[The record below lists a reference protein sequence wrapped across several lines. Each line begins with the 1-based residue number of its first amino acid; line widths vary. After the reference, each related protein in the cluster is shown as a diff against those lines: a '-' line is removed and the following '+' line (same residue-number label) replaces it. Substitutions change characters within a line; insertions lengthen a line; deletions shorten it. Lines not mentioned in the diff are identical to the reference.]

1 MDFFEVYEIG
11 RESVKSVN
19 ASILATLI
27 KELVNRF
34 EQNHKSKL
42 QHYKYHIK
50 CKEKLELIPKKYR
63 KIGDDEGFES
73 DINEEDSLSGDISNE
88 DAQSTTSSCCLV
100 EDHVFKS
107 SKTSSE
113 LIHRL
118 GLGRNPIS
126 TSSIVGSTDSANSSG
141 SSDTDELDIHS
152 LTPSPINRNE
162 KISKKDYS
170 TKRTEPRNKK
180 EAFPI
185 ADVIFCHT
193 EPKYPTVIA
202 WVIKRHHSEF
212 DVSSRLGKTGVES
225 IPKNEHCLEVIVI
238 KCRNSDNL
246 RELCSNYQ
254 EFSKRIK
261 LDQYKSI
268 NRRKD
273 AEQKS
278 LSLACLIESKDVK
291 VSLSDM
297 KVSNSNLIKASELS
311 ILNPKIMTSF
321 KTDIKNSVSLNS
333 LLKPEVNL
341 SQKFNKTSQET
352 KFSVYQQKDDTV
364 KKAQSLSN
372 ITKVKDFKSETVSKN
387 SKSFKEQPGDQ
398 FNLVQRT
405 DLNGVTHLEVSKGE
419 TKSPDRF
426 PNKSKIRKEIEG
438 VILTDVDSYIKKEQ
452 VRQRQNPIIVSN
464 GNKVWRQE
472 DSVEDGP
479 PIRPER
485 KKYLKKKT
493 APPPPTENK
502 VNHTATNSPLPVIPD
517 KSKSTFY
524 LSVQNDDVENER
536 GQKIVKGQ
544 YIRVQSWGNQNVCEP
559 NLGSWKGEPKERL
572 SRKSEDKYVDRRRSR
587 SVGKFGKKTPM
598 AYRYIDITDDNQ
610 YQPNPSR
617 LYGISQKIREISG
630 NVVNNANTRRRRNSF
645 DDIINF
651 DNRSKGN
658 LKSVIKKNK
667 KINDKYCEPKKVTF
681 SAFATV
687 QVVD

>member
-1 MDFFEVYEIG
+1 MDFYEVYEIG

-27 KELVNRF
+27 KELVNKF

-50 CKEKLELIPKKYR
+50 CKEKLELIPKKSR

-107 SKTSSE
+107 NKSSE

-152 LTPSPINRNE
+152 LTPSPVNRTSE
-162 KISKKDYS
+162 KLLRSNKEYL
-170 TKRTEPRNKK
+170 KRTEINSRTNKK
-180 EAFPI
+180 EEFPI

-202 WVIKRHHSEF
+202 WVIKKHRSEF
-212 DVSSRLGKTGVES
+212 DVSSRLGKTGVEN
-225 IPKNEHCLEVIVI
+225 IPKNENCLEVIVI

-273 AEQKS
+273 VDQKS
-278 LSLACLIESKDVK
+278 VSLANLIESKDVK

-297 KVSNSNLIKASELS
+297 KIANSNLIKASELS

-321 KTDIKNSVSLNS
+321 KTDIKNSISLNS
-333 LLKPEVNL
+333 LLKPEMNL
-341 SQKFNKTSQET
+341 SQKFKNSQEA
-352 KFSVYQQKDDTV
+352 KLSIYQPKEETV

-372 ITKVKDFKSETVSKN
+372 VSKGKDFKSDTVSRNAKLL
-387 SKSFKEQPGDQ
+387 KEQNKDISDQ

-405 DLNGVTHLEVSKGE
+405 DLNGVTHLEVSKGGE
-419 TKSPDRF
+419 TKSSNLDKF
-426 PNKSKIRKEIEG
+426 SNKSKIRKEIEG

-452 VRQRQNPIIVSN
+452 VRQRQSPILVN
-464 GNKVWRQE
+464 DKLWRPD
-472 DSVEDGP
+472 DSVDDIP

-485 KKYLKKKT
+485 RKKK
-493 APPPPTENK
+493 APSPPTDTK
-502 VNHTATNSPLPVIPD
+502 STSHLPSMSD

-524 LSVQNDDVENER
+524 LSVQDNDENDR
-536 GQKIVKGQ
+536 GQQRIVKGQ

-572 SRKSEDKYVDRRRSR
+572 SRKSEEKYVDRRRSR

-598 AYRYIDITDDNQ
+598 AYRYIDITDDSNQ
-610 YQPNPSR
+610 YQPNNSSR
-617 LYGISQKIREISG
+617 LYGISQKIKEISG

-645 DDIINF
+645 DDVINF

-667 KINDKYCEPKKVTF
+667 KINDKFCEPKKVTF